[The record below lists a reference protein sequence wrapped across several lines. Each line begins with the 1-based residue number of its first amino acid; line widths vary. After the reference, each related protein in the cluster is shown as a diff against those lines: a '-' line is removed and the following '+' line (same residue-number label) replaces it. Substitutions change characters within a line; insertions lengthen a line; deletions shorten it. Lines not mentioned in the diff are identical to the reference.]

1 LLTHRVK
8 SKRSRTFTIR
18 KYYVTPIG
26 RMSIPRE
33 NNQSADR
40 FSSVGTHL
48 PPVVG
53 LITWFLTHQSNHSW
67 CAKSDYSLQ
76 CEIIS
81 FWRGFSSSTGG
92 GAKSIINIYIQYKL
106 HIWYNSIIPMYY
118 DILYKLAKFV
128 SDPNLISKQLN
139 HWLLL
144 VCNSIMSISI
154 ISEIRLSPT
163 LHGDD
168 E

>member
-1 LLTHRVK
+1 
-8 SKRSRTFTIR
+8 
-18 KYYVTPIG
+18 
-26 RMSIPRE
+26 
-33 NNQSADR
+33 
-40 FSSVGTHL
+40 
-48 PPVVG
+48 
-53 LITWFLTHQSNHSW
+53 
-67 CAKSDYSLQ
+67 
-76 CEIIS
+76 
-81 FWRGFSSSTGG
+81 
-92 GAKSIINIYIQYKL
+92 
-106 HIWYNSIIPMYY
+106 MYY